1 MRVKFARGV
10 RLGFAFFYSW
20 SCLQSHCLVLYLSG
34 GLFGPVLAA
43 RKPPSQME
51 TPMRNIPL
59 QPTALSSNVRQ
70 ASSDETLAD
79 ATGFAHKRCTGVPD
93 ISLTEG
99 KTARAGGYHRYR
111 GWRQRARPIARGGK
125 IEHPF
130 L

>member
-1 MRVKFARGV
+1 MSVPSALRAPAPVNQGV
-10 RLGFAFFYSW
+10 IREITSNPHTQFHRFAFRMYALTFYS
-20 SCLQSHCLVLYLSG
+20 V
-34 GLFGPVLAA
+34 
-43 RKPPSQME
+43 
-51 TPMRNIPL
+51 
-59 QPTALSSNVRQ
+59 
-70 ASSDETLAD
+70 
-79 ATGFAHKRCTGVPD
+79 TGFARKRCTGVPD